1 MEVLTINVENIFTR
15 ELAKVNAGDLIDV
28 SETGRPLFGGREVK
42 DVVAKLA
49 YASAIGATIKESC
62 AFAGISRDS
71 YYRCVNKHIEFR
83 NKLEQLSYIPVLQA
97 RINIFKSLMAG
108 DVKMSMWYLE
118 RKRRDE
124 FGR

>member
-1 MEVLTINVENIFTR
+1 MTKVDDLFTK
-15 ELAKVNAGDLIDV
+15 ELAKVNASELIEIK
-28 SETGRPLFGGREVK
+28 ETGRPLFDGKDVK
-42 DVVAKLA
+42 VVVAKLA

-71 YYRCVNKHIEFR
+71 YYRCVNKHTEFR